1 MSVFNPSV
9 SVVTCP
15 QQCSNG
21 GECFRY
27 DGGPYGIYGCDC
39 QDDYVGMFCDYRNC
53 EFVATV
59 NCNTETLVSLTQA
72 MHCLCSFAGEGR
84 CLNGGTCSNDYGYCL
99 CPLGYSGQFC
109 EIGES
114 GVALQIVMDIQ

>member
-1 MSVFNPSV
+1 MIYTPHHIKGNAHALWYKSAFNPSV

-39 QDDYVGMFCDYRNC
+39 QDDYVGMFCDYRSC

-72 MHCLCSFAGEGR
+72 MHCHVFLCR
-84 CLNGGTCSNDYGYCL
+84 
-99 CPLGYSGQFC
+99 
-109 EIGES
+109 
-114 GVALQIVMDIQ
+114 